1 MKIVKASFNSLAY
14 LVKYIFN
21 HLKNYLIKLSQKMQ
35 EIVTQGMETHQKLF
49 DEMLERF
56 KISAKEVA
64 ELTGISEVTLS
75 RFRRGKG
82 DLLTTKFLN
91 LLLVL
96 PEDAREWYIS
106 QLVGSKPKASLRSQI
121 IAASPQEKAEVFN
134 ALAVWVV
141 QSREDKDCLP
151 QAV

>member
-1 MKIVKASFNSLAY
+1 
-14 LVKYIFN
+14 
-21 HLKNYLIKLSQKMQ
+21 MQ
-35 EIVTQGMETHQKLF
+35 EIVTKDMETHQKLF

-56 KISAKEVA
+56 DISAKEISKLIGV
-64 ELTGISEVTLS
+64 SEVTLS

-82 DLLTTKFLN
+82 DLLTTKFLA

-106 QLVGSKPKASLRSQI
+106 QLVGSKPKINLRSLVME
-121 IAASPQEKAEVFN
+121 ASPQEKAEVLN
-134 ALAVWVV
+134 ALAVWVA
-141 QSREDKDCLP
+141 QSRESKDSSHLP

>member
-1 MKIVKASFNSLAY
+1 
-14 LVKYIFN
+14 
-21 HLKNYLIKLSQKMQ
+21 MQ
-35 EIVTQGMETHQKLF
+35 EIVTKGMETHQKLF

-56 KISAKEVA
+56 DISAKEIA
-64 ELTGISEVTLS
+64 ELTGVSEVTLS

-82 DLLTTKFLN
+82 DLLTTKFLA

-106 QLVGSKPKASLRSQI
+106 QLVGSKPKTNLRSLVME
-121 IAASPQEKAEVFN
+121 ASPQEKAELLN
-134 ALAVWVV
+134 ALAVWIV
-141 QSREDKDCLP
+141 QSRENQDSSYLP

>member
-1 MKIVKASFNSLAY
+1 
-14 LVKYIFN
+14 
-21 HLKNYLIKLSQKMQ
+21 MQ
-35 EIVTQGMETHQKLF
+35 EIVTKGMETHQRLF

-56 KISAKEVA
+56 DISAKEIAQLIGV
-64 ELTGISEVTLS
+64 SEVTLS

-82 DLLTTKFLN
+82 DLLTTKFLA

-106 QLVGSKPKASLRSQI
+106 RLVGSKPKINLRSLVME
-121 IAASPQEKAEVFN
+121 ASPQEKAEVLN
-134 ALAVWVV
+134 ALAAWVV
-141 QSREDKDCLP
+141 QSREYKDSSHLA